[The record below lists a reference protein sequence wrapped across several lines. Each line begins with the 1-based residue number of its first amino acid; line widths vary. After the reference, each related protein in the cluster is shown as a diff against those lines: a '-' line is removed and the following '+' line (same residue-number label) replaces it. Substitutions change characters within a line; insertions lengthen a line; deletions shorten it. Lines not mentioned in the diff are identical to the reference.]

1 MGGTAAFGPA
11 GAFPGGAGD
20 PGPAQGFAP
29 RTAGFGTLLDWGA
42 SQEIGFGLS
51 LKTLA
56 FSGRPAFWS
65 AFLRFDAADFG
76 REPAW
81 AVDLSL

>member
-1 MGGTAAFGPA
+1 MI
-11 GAFPGGAGD
+11 
-20 PGPAQGFAP
+20 
-29 RTAGFGTLLDWGA
+29 DWA
-42 SQEIGFGLS
+42 TSHEIGFGLA

-65 AFLRFDAADFG
+65 GFLRFDAMDFG

-81 AVDLSL
+81 AVQIAL